1 MFAKEL
7 RQAGHTKRFTISEAG
22 SEGWEVR
29 VEQDS
34 EVVRRVHYTDWHRVE
49 RAVLMMS
56 LQVSELEDNG
66 WLESSAELNSRAP
79 GGSPT
84 HHFLLRH

>member
-7 RQAGHTKRFTISEAG
+7 RQAGHTKRFSISEAG
-22 SEGWEVR
+22 SAGWEVR

-34 EVVRRVHYTDWHRVE
+34 EVVRRVYYTDWHRVE

-56 LQVSELEDNG
+56 MQVSELQDNG
-66 WLESSAELNSRAP
+66 WRESQPS
-79 GGSPT
+79 
-84 HHFLLRH
+84 